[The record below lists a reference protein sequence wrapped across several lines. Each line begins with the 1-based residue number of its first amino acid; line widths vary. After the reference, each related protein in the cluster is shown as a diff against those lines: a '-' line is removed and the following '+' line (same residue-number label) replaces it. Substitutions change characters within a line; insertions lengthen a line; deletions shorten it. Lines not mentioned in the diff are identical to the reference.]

1 MTGYRGEEGINL
13 SIEDMTGYRGEEGI
27 NLSIED
33 MTGYRG
39 EEGIKKYQR
48 KYFFKS
54 KHYTIIQL

>member
-1 MTGYRGEEGINL
+1 
-13 SIEDMTGYRGEEGI
+13 MTGYRGEEGI